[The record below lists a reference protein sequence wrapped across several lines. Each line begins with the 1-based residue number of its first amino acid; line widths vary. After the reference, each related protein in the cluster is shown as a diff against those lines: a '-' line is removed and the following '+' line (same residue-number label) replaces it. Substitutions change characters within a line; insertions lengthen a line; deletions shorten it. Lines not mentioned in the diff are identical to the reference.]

1 MRMRIFG
8 SVATVL
14 VLAIIALGA
23 GKSESFTGV
32 VSDAMC
38 GAKHMMDGDAA
49 CTRACVKKGSAY
61 ALVVGEKVYALHT
74 DDKAALDQLDKLAGE
89 KATITGIASE
99 ETIEVSKVAAAK

>member
-1 MRMRIFG
+1 MKMRIFG
-8 SVATVL
+8 SVAVVL
-14 VLAIIALGA
+14 VAAAIALGA

-61 ALVVGEKVYALHT
+61 ALVVGEKA
-74 DDKAALDQLDKLAGE
+74 K
-89 KATITGIASE
+89 ITGVASE